1 MDVRRSIA
9 AAFSWAACSL
19 LVAACGGTPEE
30 GQAGAST
37 DVPKTV
43 SRDRTLILGLRL
55 MLDYDA
61 FNPFNIGTVSQTGP
75 NYLFEPLYYYNAY
88 SETDNLIPW
97 IAEGHSYNDDFS
109 EVRISI
115 RDGVK
120 WSDGHPW
127 TAEDLVFTINMLR
140 ENAPNLLLS
149 TDMKTWVKEAVAVD
163 ARTAHITLTKPNPR
177 FVFTYFADCF
187 VNGVRIVPKHI
198 WQGRDPMMFKNM
210 DPAQGWPVVSGP
222 YEMTLSTAQ
231 QRILDRRDE
240 WWAASIGF
248 QHMPEPERIVYVPHG
263 SEAKWVQQLMGNEI
277 DSCVDLRPAN
287 IKVVLD
293 RNPLVTTWTGRD
305 SPYGY
310 LDWWPIALG
319 FNNLEE
325 PFTDPAV
332 RRAINHAI
340 DREQLVEIGWLGAS
354 QSTTLIFPDFPPMRR
369 FTDQVQDLLDESQ
382 IAVHDTRLTDEIMS
396 GRGWVKND
404 EGFWSKDGEHIHFVI
419 HAFPNLFVDF
429 LPILVQQLR
438 TAGFDVKQ
446 RMTDDAFTQISQGS
460 AQAFI
465 MGHAGSV
472 SDPYFT
478 LRLYHSRFVKP
489 TGTAAEHFF
498 RWSNPEFDRIVDEMV
513 AVDPEDP
520 HLIELFRQ
528 AMRIWLSEM
537 PSIPL
542 AQWYHR
548 IPHNEAYW
556 KNWPTAENPYANSAY
571 WHRTWLLVLLGL
583 ERAQTG

>member
-1 MDVRRSIA
+1 
-9 AAFSWAACSL
+9 
-19 LVAACGGTPEE
+19 
-30 GQAGAST
+30 
-37 DVPKTV
+37 
-43 SRDRTLILGLRL
+43 
-55 MLDYDA
+55 
-61 FNPFNIGTVSQTGP
+61 
-75 NYLFEPLYYYNAY
+75 
-88 SETDNLIPW
+88 
-97 IAEGHSYNDDFS
+97 
-109 EVRISI
+109 
-115 RDGVK
+115 
-120 WSDGHPW
+120 
-127 TAEDLVFTINMLR
+127 
-140 ENAPNLLLS
+140 
-149 TDMKTWVKEAVAVD
+149 
-163 ARTAHITLTKPNPR
+163 
-177 FVFTYFADCF
+177 
-187 VNGVRIVPKHI
+187 
-198 WQGRDPMMFKNM
+198 
-210 DPAQGWPVVSGP
+210 
-222 YEMTLSTAQ
+222 
-231 QRILDRRDE
+231 
-240 WWAASIGF
+240 
-248 QHMPEPERIVYVPHG
+248 MPEPERIVYVTHG
-263 SEAKWVQQLMGNEI
+263 SEAKWVQQLMANEI

-287 IKVVLD
+287 IKVVLE

-325 PFTDPAV
+325 PFADPAV

-382 IAVHDTRLTDEIMS
+382 IAVHDTRLTDEIMT
-396 GRGWVKND
+396 GRGWTKND
-404 EGFWSKDGEHIHFVI
+404 KGFWSKDGEHIRFVI

-429 LPILVQQLR
+429 LPVLVQQLR
-438 TAGFDVKQ
+438 MAGFDVKQ
-446 RMTDDAFTQISQGS
+446 RMTDDAFTQISLGS

-472 SDPYFT
+472 RDPYFT

-513 AVDPEDP
+513 AVDTEDP

-548 IPHNEAYW
+548 IPHNETYW